1 MHELIKK
8 KGGDAMTDNE
18 LRDCIRQSQ
27 ETGCRALY
35 DTYFHYVYAIV
46 HHILHG
52 YAGREDVEECV
63 MDVFLDVIQHYDPE
77 HEGSVKAYVG
87 TTAKRRAIDRCRQ
100 FSSRQQHTILMESE
114 QISGLP
120 APDGVED
127 AVERW
132 EQSRILMECIQ
143 TLGEPDASIL
153 IQKYFYER
161 NSAEIG
167 RIVGLAPTAVRMRC
181 SRAMKRLKTELTKRN
196 IIL

>member
-1 MHELIKK
+1 M
-8 KGGDAMTDNE
+8 
-18 LRDCIRQSQ
+18 
-27 ETGCRALY
+27 
-35 DTYFHYVYAIV
+35 
-46 HHILHG
+46 
-52 YAGREDVEECV
+52 
-63 MDVFLDVIQHYDPE
+63 
-77 HEGSVKAYVG
+77 EG
-87 TTAKRRAIDRCRQ
+87 
-100 FSSRQQHTILMESE
+100 E

-127 AVERW
+127 AVERA

>member
-1 MHELIKK
+1 
-8 KGGDAMTDNE
+8 MTDAE
-18 LRDCIRQSQ
+18 LRSLLRQSREQ
-27 ETGCRALY
+27 GYRALF
-35 DTYFHYVYAIV
+35 DTYFNYVYAIV
-46 HHILHG
+46 HHVLQNSG
-52 YAGREDVEECV
+52 SREDVEECV
-63 MDVFLDVIQHYDPE
+63 MDVFMEVIQHCDTE
-77 HEGSVKAYVG
+77 HAGTLKAFIG
-87 TTAKRRAIDRCRQ
+87 TIAKRRAIDWSRSV
-100 FSSRQQHTILMESE
+100 SSRNRHVTPLEEE
-114 QISGLP
+114 QLSVIHS
-120 APDGVED
+120 DQNVEQT
-127 AVERW
+127 VERA